1 MSSYNLCPIVIV
13 LANILLQTH
22 IALGSAIVETGD
34 TIVLNN
40 NRKQITLSSSCRH
53 TAMQNIILTLRLAKA
68 LIQSNKM
75 YCESL
80 NTGSFSVFANLAIDH
95 F

>member
-13 LANILLQTH
+13 LANILLKHH
-22 IALGSAIVETGD
+22 IALSSAIVETGD

-53 TAMQNIILTLRLAKA
+53 PAMQKIILTLHLAKA

-75 YCESL
+75 YGESL
-80 NTGSFSVFANLAIDH
+80 NTGVFSVFANLAIDH